1 MEDLNDLMFFAKI
14 VEHGGFSEAGR
25 RLGVPK
31 SRLSRRMA
39 VLEERMG
46 VRLLQRS
53 PRRITLT
60 GAGQSVYERC
70 RTLVEL
76 AESTHELARQASAT
90 PQGEV
95 RISCPITLAQVWLTP
110 LLPCFMQAY
119 PLVRLHVAATN
130 RRVDPI
136 EERMDVVIR
145 VRRPPLPDSD
155 QVVRKLGASTDVL
168 VASARLFDTVAV
180 PQEPEDIAHLPTL
193 SWPGRGERVSWSL
206 ASAERAL
213 ELQHVPRLVTD
224 DMFAL
229 REAARA
235 GMGIALLP
243 RRICQADIRAG
254 RLVQVLPR
262 WASPRADV
270 LAVFTSRRGMLP
282 AVRALLDYLDQ
293 NREDDTDA

>member
-39 VLEERMG
+39 ALEERVG

-60 GAGQSVYERC
+60 SAGQSVYERC
-70 RTLVEL
+70 RTLVAL

-110 LLPCFMQAY
+110 IIPGFMQAY
-119 PLVRLHVAATN
+119 PKVRLHVTATN
-130 RRVDPI
+130 RRIDPI

-155 QVVRKLGASTDVL
+155 QVVRKLGESTDVL
-168 VASARLFDTVAV
+168 VASSGFLCAVERLH
-180 PQEPEDIAHLPTL
+180 EPEDIGHLPTL
-193 SWPGRGERVSWSL
+193 SWAGKGDRYTWSL
-206 ASAERAL
+206 ASAGRAL
-213 ELQHVPRLVTD
+213 ELRHEPRLVTD
-224 DMFAL
+224 DMFSL

-243 RRICQADIRAG
+243 RRICQADIREG
-254 RLVQVLPR
+254 QLMQVLPH

-270 LAVFTSRRGMLP
+270 LAVFTSRRGMVP

-293 NREDDTDA
+293 HREDDSDA

>member
-1 MEDLNDLMFFAKI
+1 
-14 VEHGGFSEAGR
+14 
-25 RLGVPK
+25 
-31 SRLSRRMA
+31 
-39 VLEERMG
+39 
-46 VRLLQRS
+46 
-53 PRRITLT
+53 
-60 GAGQSVYERC
+60 
-70 RTLVEL
+70 
-76 AESTHELARQASAT
+76 
-90 PQGEV
+90 
-95 RISCPITLAQVWLTP
+95 
-110 LLPCFMQAY
+110 MQEY

-180 PQEPEDIAHLPTL
+180 PQEPEDIARLPTL